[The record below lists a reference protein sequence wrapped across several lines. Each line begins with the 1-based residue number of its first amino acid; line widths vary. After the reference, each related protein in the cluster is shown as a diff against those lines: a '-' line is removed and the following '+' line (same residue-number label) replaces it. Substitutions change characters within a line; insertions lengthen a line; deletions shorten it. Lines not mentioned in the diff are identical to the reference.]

1 MKKRH
6 TIKNFA
12 VGRTNQLAY
21 LSIRRVLKD
30 LGGEIN
36 PLFIFAK
43 KGLGKTHL
51 MYAVREE
58 LTEEQVEYFDCTDAK
73 FIPEMDGTV
82 LILENFHLLPDELKK
97 GGDIAHTI
105 TSFIEQKKQV
115 FITSLYPPEELNLS
129 DKLITIIKEG
139 LTVPILRPDP
149 ELVARIFKM
158 MCSNCDFTLNNDVI
172 NFLSG
177 FPFGDIR
184 EISSVLKRIDLLR
197 EVTEEITVE
206 NVKDSIALEEI
217 VAEERVSAEAIP
229 ENSEFFDFVKELRKG
244 SDNNA
249 ADEKDSRALRE
260 EYMQKLYIWKMKGF
274 HVKRLEEVIDKPIEK
289 IIQVF
294 VSFTSDVQRLIELQ
308 KIYGGLEKSVSRKER
323 EFLEKQLFDP
333 DAIFEIARNL
343 KRIEDR
349 KSQKADFNRF
359 LDKRLAS
366 KSFVIL
372 PSNREAFGVLKNVML
387 NKDTTAFPVHL
398 HGGEGCGKTHLIVAF
413 AKKMQVTHPD
423 MLIAYIPSAFL
434 AVELKN
440 RHDEESR
447 NAYLENLKGIDTLF
461 LDDIDTFISDTA
473 VREFFGTILDTF
485 CTKEKQLIITSR
497 IAPQKLI
504 ISVKHKHLIS
514 AGTTVPIKAITQKDR
529 LVIVNNFFVNKT
541 ISVSDELKEFLSR
554 YLYGNF
560 TDIKNHLEDIVK
572 NVVNENL
579 EFSID
584 TISKFVDVTHQA
596 EEPEEEKVEKAEE
609 TSEKPEDESSSQG
622 AEKIL
627 LTELD
632 QKWPFLKERI
642 FEDHAF

>member
-1 MKKRH
+1 MKKQY

-12 VGRTNQLAY
+12 IGRTNQLAY
-21 LSIRRVLKD
+21 LSIRRVFKD

-51 MYAVREE
+51 MFAVREE
-58 LTEEQVEYFDCTDAK
+58 LTEEHVKYFDCSDAK
-73 FIPEMDGTV
+73 YIPEMDGTV
-82 LILENFHLLPDELKK
+82 LILDNFHLLPDELKK
-97 GGDIAHTI
+97 GGDIIHTI

-139 LTVPILRPDP
+139 LTVPILRPDT

-158 MCSNCDFTLNNDVI
+158 MCSNYDFTLNDNVI

-177 FPFGDIR
+177 FSFGDIR
-184 EISSVLKRIDLLR
+184 EINSVLKRIDLLR

-206 NVKDSIALEEI
+206 SVKDSIALEEI
-217 VAEERVSAEAIP
+217 VAGERVPDEPVP
-229 ENSEFFDFVKELRKG
+229 ESSEFFDFVKELREG
-244 SDNNA
+244 SDDTA
-249 ADEKDSRALRE
+249 ADEKDSKALRE

-274 HVKRLEEVIDKPIEK
+274 HVRRLEDVIGKPIEK
-289 IIQVF
+289 IIQEF

-308 KIYGGLEKSVSRKER
+308 KIYGGLEKSISLKER
-323 EFLEKQLFDP
+323 EILEKQLFDP
-333 DAIFEIARNL
+333 DAIFEIARAL
-343 KRIEDR
+343 KRIEER
-349 KSQKADFNRF
+349 KSQKEDYNRF
-359 LDKRLAS
+359 LDRRLS
-366 KSFVIL
+366 NKNFVIL
-372 PSNREAFGVLKNVML
+372 PSNREAFSVLKNVML
-387 NKDTTAFPVHL
+387 NKDTTAFPVYL
-398 HGGEGCGKTHLIVAF
+398 HGSEGCGKTHLIVAF
-413 AKKMQVTHPD
+413 TKKMQATHPD
-423 MLIAYIPSAFL
+423 RLIAYIPSAFL

-447 NAYLENLKGIDTLF
+447 NTYLENLKGIDTLF
-461 LDDIDTFISDTA
+461 LDDIDTFVSDTM
-473 VREFFGTILDTF
+473 VRELFGTILDTF

-497 IAPQKLI
+497 IAPQELI
-504 ISVKHKHLIS
+504 ISVKQKHLIS
-514 AGTTVPIKAITQKDR
+514 AGTIVPIKASTQKDR
-529 LVIVNNFFVNKT
+529 LVIINNFFINKT

-560 TDIKNHLEDIVK
+560 TDIRNHLEDIVK

-584 TISKFVDVTHQA
+584 TISKFVDVTHPA
-596 EEPEEEKVEKAEE
+596 EEPEEEKTDEEKV
-609 TSEKPEDESSSQG
+609 EKPEEESSYQG
-622 AEKIL
+622 EEKIL